1 MFKRFFNKKDFNFEN
16 YLVDEL
22 GYAKEVKHNYNLYTK
37 GLSVIEVF
45 KKERGGYNLV
55 AMNIEDCDMA
65 TLRFIPNSRVMVDMI
80 MSSIKREIYEIQQ
93 T

>member
-22 GYAKEVKHNYNLYTK
+22 KYTKEVKHSHNLYTK
-37 GLSVIEVF
+37 GLSMIEVF
-45 KKERGGYNLV
+45 KREKCGYNLV
-55 AMNIEDCDMA
+55 TINIDDFDIV
-65 TLRFIPNSRVMVDMI
+65 TLRFIPNSRTMVDMI
-80 MSSIKREIYEIQQ
+80 LSSVKREIYEIQQ